1 EGPPKP
7 NQLLINEHTR
17 DGLALLRE
25 VLIEEH
31 RQATNST
38 DGLLIGL
45 QLTHSGRYS
54 QPNVKGRAEPC
65 ILYHHPI
72 LDRRLGLSTDN
83 PLLTDGEIRAII
95 ESFHNAAWIA
105 QEIGFDFVDVK
116 HCHGYLGHEFLSAH
130 TREGDYGGSFENR
143 TRFVRE
149 VVEGVR
155 SSAPGLEIGVRLS
168 AFDMVPFRPVPPR
181 SSPGKPGPGA
191 PESFEELLPYR
202 WGFGVNA
209 DNPVEPD
216 LTEAVQFLSLLRD
229 LGVRLVNLSAGS
241 PY

>member
-54 QPNVKGRAEPC
+54 QPNVKGRAEPR

-72 LDRRLGLSTDN
+72 LDRRLGLSTDYL
-83 PLLTDGEIRAII
+83 LLTDGDIRAII
-95 ESFHNAAWIA
+95 ESFHNAARLA
-105 QEIGFDFVDVK
+105 QEIGFDFIDVK

-143 TRFVRE
+143 TRFLRE
-149 VVEGVR
+149 VVEGIR
-155 SSAPGLEIGVRLS
+155 STAPGLEIGVRLS
-168 AFDMVPFRPVPPR
+168 AFDMVPFRSAPEL
-181 SSPGKPGPGA
+181 SSAGKPGPGI
-191 PESFEELLPYR
+191 PEDYEQLLPYR
-202 WGFGVNA
+202 WGFGVKPS
-209 DNPVEPD
+209 NPVELD
-216 LTEAVQFLSLLRD
+216 LTDAVRFLSVLRE
-229 LGVRLVNLSAGS
+229 L
-241 PY
+241 